1 MHTSAAAPSPAAP
14 SFPPTLVLPWPRGAV
29 WQQRCQTWEP
39 ATRKRQET
47 AEKKGPANGT
57 VTLPCRNRGCTHCA
71 PFQAKTMARLC
82 PGHRGAWQE
91 GKKELEGEI
100 KGRRISALLL
110 LRFVALLPAPL
121 QLRLLCTAGHGAAAS
136 SWSEMFVGPCGQP
149 GAVGTPQ
156 PLGSLWGHGAAP
168 SHPPFSPCSRS
179 VPARQSRTW
188 RSLLPSLGLRGCGEL
203 IRKDLE
209 VFSRQFR
216 SSPE

>member
-1 MHTSAAAPSPAAP
+1 MQESRLHPLCPIPAP
-14 SFPPTLVLPWPRGAV
+14 R
-29 WQQRCQTWEP
+29 R
-39 ATRKRQET
+39 
-47 AEKKGPANGT
+47 
-57 VTLPCRNRGCTHCA
+57 
-71 PFQAKTMARLC
+71 AKTVARLC

-91 GKKELEGEI
+91 GKELEREI
-100 KGRRISALLL
+100 KGTWISALLL
-110 LRFVALLPAPL
+110 LCFVALLPAPL

-136 SWSEMFVGPCGQP
+136 SWSEMFVGPSGQP

-168 SHPPFSPCSRS
+168 SHPPFPPCSRS
-179 VPARQSRTW
+179 VPACQSRTW
-188 RSLLPSLGLRGCGEL
+188 LSLLPSLGLRVCGEL